1 MSSIPTKQIDGD
13 VAVGRNVSAGGNAN
27 IQGNARVG
35 HDLVVEGWLEA
46 KNIKGV
52 NKGLFATVAAL
63 REAYPQPHDGW
74 FAGVSAS
81 DKDIADLGLTVQQGK
96 ALFRMYIGSGG
107 DWVCEP
113 LNKLY
118 EIVVDDE
125 FRSELYSM
133 YENLIGKELVDGACV
148 QQLDNEVNLKFSMYD
163 AVVGKKVRD
172 AEVLIEPATN
182 ERAGVMGA
190 HHVQKLLELSKRIYL
205 SVDHSDRLVVHGA
218 EQYMAKGLEPVV
230 FRCLRRSN
238 RRTKMSAGNSWVR
251 NGRGPTERRWTV
263 FSHSSDAVK
272 VDAGG
277 VLSFCTTLF
286 DGAEETPDNPLEY
299 SNAAATLLLHPHLRS
314 IFYGREFF
322 GLDDVEALRMLKFP
336 FVLAFIPHTRFGP
349 ATPRITLDD
358 AEAAVPFFVRYTPC
372 FEYDTP
378 GRYMTASHRFR
389 FSLK

>member
-1 MSSIPTKQIDGD
+1 
-13 VAVGRNVSAGGNAN
+13 
-27 IQGNARVG
+27 
-35 HDLVVEGWLEA
+35 
-46 KNIKGV
+46 
-52 NKGLFATVAAL
+52 
-63 REAYPQPHDGW
+63 
-74 FAGVSAS
+74 
-81 DKDIADLGLTVQQGK
+81 
-96 ALFRMYIGSGG
+96 
-107 DWVCEP
+107 
-113 LNKLY
+113 
-118 EIVVDDE
+118 
-125 FRSELYSM
+125 
-133 YENLIGKELVDGACV
+133 
-148 QQLDNEVNLKFSMYD
+148 
-163 AVVGKKVRD
+163 
-172 AEVLIEPATN
+172 
-182 ERAGVMGA
+182 
-190 HHVQKLLELSKRIYL
+190 
-205 SVDHSDRLVVHGA
+205 
-218 EQYMAKGLEPVV
+218 
-230 FRCLRRSN
+230 
-238 RRTKMSAGNSWVR
+238 MSAGNSWVR

-336 FVLAFIPHTRFGP
+336 FVLAFIPHTQFGP
-349 ATPRITLDD
+349 AAPRITLDD

>member
-1 MSSIPTKQIDGD
+1 MAITQDELQSIVNAVLSANRTNSRTIEQLTPVTSLSDDDSFEINGGKRVPYKILLNEICDTGFISKIPIANAFAAGLMSTEHHKQLQWLVQRKD
-13 VAVGRNVSAGGNAN
+13 V
-27 IQGNARVG
+27 
-35 HDLVVEGWLEA
+35 
-46 KNIKGV
+46 
-52 NKGLFATVAAL
+52 
-63 REAYPQPHDGW
+63 Y
-74 FAGVSAS
+74 
-81 DKDIADLGLTVQQGK
+81 LT
-96 ALFRMYIGSGG
+96 I
-107 DWVCEP
+107 
-113 LNKLY
+113 
-118 EIVVDDE
+118 
-125 FRSELYSM
+125 
-133 YENLIGKELVDGACV
+133 
-148 QQLDNEVNLKFSMYD
+148 
-163 AVVGKKVRD
+163 
-172 AEVLIEPATN
+172 
-182 ERAGVMGA
+182 
-190 HHVQKLLELSKRIYL
+190 
-205 SVDHSDRLVVHGA
+205 DHSDRLVVHGA

-230 FRCLRRSN
+230 FRCLKRSN

-336 FVLAFIPHTRFGP
+336 FVLAFIPHTQFGP
-349 ATPRITLDD
+349 AAPRITLDD